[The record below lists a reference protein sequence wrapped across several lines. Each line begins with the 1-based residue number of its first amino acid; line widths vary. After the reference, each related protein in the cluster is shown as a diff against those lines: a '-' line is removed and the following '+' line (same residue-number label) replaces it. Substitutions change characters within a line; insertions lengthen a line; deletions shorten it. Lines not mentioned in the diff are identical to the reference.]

1 MHIHIIINTCILWLQ
16 CENMP
21 RRRRN
26 CITEMVEKFLVT
38 DNESKSFEANTFTD
52 LLLNVCFV
60 FSSFDIFLHA
70 YSSPEKKIQLQALID
85 QILAVKFVCSI
96 PICTFKRP
104 KNCFVKYFVFREKL
118 NPNFIYTI
126 MNLQLIVLRVP
137 FQLTI

>member
-38 DNESKSFEANTFTD
+38 DNESKSFEANT
-52 LLLNVCFV
+52 LLIYCSMFFCF

-70 YSSPEKKIQLQALID
+70 HSSPEKKLQLQALMD
-85 QILAVKFVCSI
+85 QILAVKYVCSI

-104 KNCFVKYFVFREKL
+104 KNCFVKYFVVEKS
-118 NPNFIYTI
+118 
-126 MNLQLIVLRVP
+126 
-137 FQLTI
+137 